1 MAATLV
7 NIAERDPR
15 VIAAI
20 EYYLLDQEQFVP
32 KNTARA
38 YRPKQKEWR
47 EWCAEMWPPIP
58 DNWPVPVGPGQ
69 QLPGDLVD
77 EGKLLLFMKGVAEHA
92 PRTGKRVAEAK
103 KRANS
108 IATKKAAT
116 IQEDP
121 IEAVV
126 PGASDS
132 EDDELSEDKLQLQYN
147 TVRLGYPKAVQ

>member
-47 EWCAEMWPPIP
+47 EWCDKMWPPIP
-58 DNWPVPVGPGQ
+58 DNWLAQVNSYQ
-69 QLPGDLVD
+69 
-77 EGKLLLFMKGVAEHA
+77 EILL
-92 PRTGKRVAEAK
+92 
-103 KRANS
+103 
-108 IATKKAAT
+108 TK
-116 IQEDP
+116 E
-121 IEAVV
+121 
-126 PGASDS
+126 SS
-132 EDDELSEDKLQLQYN
+132 FCL
-147 TVRLGYPKAVQ
+147 